1 MSAGHEDNTDD
12 RIPYSLW
19 ARRALAREAPS
30 DRDLTAPSAAA
41 SILLIPTVHVA
52 SRLVL
57 GRKRP
62 AAVRT
67 RRPPMMSASAGRKL

>member
-1 MSAGHEDNTDD
+1 MRETSHGRGPHPGPGT
-12 RIPYSLW
+12 
-19 ARRALAREAPS
+19 REAPS

-52 SRLVL
+52 TRLVL